1 MSGAPSF
8 DPIILLSIHNLCWK
22 KNRKLQNISEKKTPN
37 SLAHMQA
44 KTASQLLSPCVEMWM

>member
-22 KNRKLQNISEKKTPN
+22 KNRKLQNISEEKK
-37 SLAHMQA
+37 
-44 KTASQLLSPCVEMWM
+44 K